1 MAIGV
6 VNNESSVALKVE
18 STEGTYS
25 SPSAGTE
32 YIEALAE
39 GTSANKTRE
48 ELARNTLG
56 SSTEQE
62 ASRVGIAEVVAEIP
76 VEFGAS
82 ATAGSS
88 PQRLDLLL
96 RTTLGGKRSA
106 AAQSTTTGNTS
117 TVLEFGGAPNF
128 SKGDVVLVKEAGAF
142 ELRPVALVGAT
153 SITLAFALENGAPSD
168 GVEVEANTVYFS
180 DTSNSPSLS
189 MEHNIGSQAI
199 KQKASGLR
207 GQSFSLE
214 NFSAGQIPTCN
225 FSLGGLSLERADE
238 DASAAPD
245 FTADALPPVALEAC
259 LYIGGVKY
267 SYSELSMSIENTL
280 SFLIDACN
288 ESGKVSSRITDQVT
302 TFSAKK
308 YMDDTS
314 LTEWDAFNDNDDK
327 SVFFYA
333 YNPSSTAG
341 EFSECVAVH
350 LPQCKVI
357 ASPVGDQDGIAT
369 DDLELKA
376 HRSAGNDSVFISFI

>member
-1 MAIGV
+1 MTIGV

-18 STEGTYS
+18 SVEGTYN

-117 TVLEFGGAPNF
+117 TVLEFGVAPNF

-142 ELRPVALVGAT
+142 ELRPVASVGAT

-189 MEHNIGSQAI
+189 MEHNIGNEIQQRA
-199 KQKASGLR
+199 AGMR

-225 FSLGGLSLERADE
+225 FSLGGLSLERAD
-238 DASAAPD
+238 SAQSATPD

-314 LTEWDAFNDNDDK
+314 LTEWDAFNNNDDK

-357 ASPVGDQDGIAT
+357 ASPAGDQDGIAT